1 VIRVLL
7 VADRLP
13 ARPHVFVNSLRQFV
27 AHGATVSMIS
37 GFPADQLTL
46 PEGLAQV
53 TALHS
58 LPAKHRRLGLPAGER
73 MWIRLQRDAGV
84 RRTASRA
91 DILVALDPASVHTV
105 WQLAQRH
112 RRADAVLGL
121 AAALRSVQARRA
133 HRVRH
138 TVRHLF
144 VRIPSATF
152 AAQPVWRRILRRGN
166 AVARAVTGTRVH
178 RLRLGRAAWR
188 LVLRHMPMPDR
199 FRLPL
204 SRRLAESL
212 TRAGY
217 PDHATQ
223 TLTGVAQTLPQLRQR
238 AAFLA
243 DAATRDLDEGRSP
256 PYLRDAAAAEIAV
269 ADAAFATGD
278 MGQAAQS
285 AWRAMRLLLHR
296 GLHFDS
302 LESPAAPDPARFFAP
317 WHDSAVRR
325 ALATP
330 RGRTCPAAVGQR
342 DRPHRILFL
351 FGTNANFLGDLQRR
365 YDQLDDTE
373 VRSLDILDDPVL
385 RAAAFD
391 PVSLVEHLLVGSSE
405 YGDRVAQ
412 AFRPHLDWADTV
424 WVEWCSIPAALLT
437 AVDPGSARVILRLH
451 SFEVFTEFPHLI
463 DPSRI
468 DDVVYVSEHLRD
480 YAEAVAPQLAR
491 ETHSSVLI
499 NTMDLRG
506 YDRPKPDSA
515 RFTVGLVGIS
525 AVAKDPRW
533 AVRVL
538 RILRQHDE
546 RYRLLLIGADLDG
559 HRSQAGRQYQ
569 RRFEADLRELEPSG
583 AVRRYGQTDDVPAVL
598 TGVGVILSSSVRES
612 FHCGLVEG
620 AASHAVPVVRDW
632 PFFAGRRNGAR
643 TLFPADWVVDTPEQ
657 AAARILATTSSDEV
671 WRRTGAAA
679 AAHALTTWDWSV
691 TAPMYDNLLLAMDTE
706 HRGVTSRG
714 LVGSTD

>member
-7 VADRLP
+7 LADRVP
-13 ARPHVFVNSLRQFV
+13 ARPNVLVDSLRQF
-27 AHGATVSMIS
+27 AANGATVSLVG

-53 TALHS
+53 TALPS
-58 LPAKHRRLGLPAGER
+58 LPANRRRRRLPAGER
-73 MWIRLQRDAGV
+73 VWIRFQRDAAA
-84 RRTASRA
+84 RRAASRA
-91 DILVALDPASVHTV
+91 DVLVALDPASVHTV

-112 RRADAVLGL
+112 RRADAVFGL
-121 AAALRSVQARRA
+121 APALRSVQARRT

-138 TVRHLF
+138 AVRHLL

-152 AAQPVWRRILRRGN
+152 AARAAWQGSLRRGK
-166 AVARAVTGTRVH
+166 AAARAVTGTRVH

-188 LVLRHMPMPDR
+188 LVVRHVPMPDR
-199 FRLPL
+199 FRVPL

-217 PDHATQ
+217 PDEA
-223 TLTGVAQTLPQLRQR
+223 AQTLAGVALRLPQLAQR

-243 DAATRDLDEGRSP
+243 EAATRDLEQGRSP
-256 PYLRDAAAAEIAV
+256 AYLRDAVAAEIAV
-269 ADAAFATGD
+269 ADAAFAAGE
-278 MGQAAQS
+278 MAAAAQS
-285 AWRAMRLLLHR
+285 IYRAMRLLLHR

-302 LESPAAPDPARFFAP
+302 VESPAAPDPAPFFAP
-317 WHDSAVRR
+317 WHDSAVGR

-330 RGRTCPAAVGQR
+330 RGRTRPATVAER
-342 DRPHRILFL
+342 DRPHRILFMYC
-351 FGTNANFLGDLQRR
+351 TNANFLGDLQRR

-385 RAAAFD
+385 RDAAFD
-391 PVSLVEHLLVGSSE
+391 PVGLIEHLLVGSSD

-424 WVEWCSIPAALLT
+424 WVEWCTNTAAMLT
-437 AVDPGSARVILRLH
+437 AVDPGSARVVLRLH

-468 DDVVYVSEHLRD
+468 DDLVYVSEHLRD
-480 YAEAVAPQLAR
+480 YTEAVAPQLAGATR
-491 ETHSSVLI
+491 SSVLI

-506 YDRPKPDSA
+506 YERPKPDSA

-525 AVAKDPRW
+525 AIAKDPRW
-533 AVRVL
+533 AVQVL

-546 RYRLLLIGADLDG
+546 RYRLLLIGSDLDG
-559 HRSQAGRQYQ
+559 HRSQAGKQYQ
-569 RRFEADLRELEPSG
+569 RWFEADLRELEPSG
-583 AVRRYGQTDDVPAVL
+583 AILRYGPTDDVRAAL
-598 TGVGVILSSSVRES
+598 ADVGVILSSSVRES

-632 PFFAGRRNGAR
+632 PFFAGGRHGAR

-657 AAARILATTSSDEV
+657 AAERILATTSSDEV
-671 WRRTGAAA
+671 WRRTGGAA
-679 AAHALTTWDWSV
+679 AAHALTTWDLTV
-691 TAPMYDNLLLAMDTE
+691 TAPTYDRLLLGTDNE
-706 HRGVTSRG
+706 DVG
-714 LVGSTD
+714 VGSRALT